1 VNPRLSATVLTAA
14 EAVGVRLD
22 AYTLERLSVLGRWLK
37 NEALP
42 AGGLGPNESAVI
54 EDRHL
59 ADSVLF
65 AGGWREPPSVC
76 WDLGS
81 GAGLPGLVLASIWP
95 ETKMVLV
102 DASQRRCDLARRGAR
117 VAGLSVEVRKSPI
130 EALTGPW
137 QAIVSRAAIPA
148 ERFGP
153 ILTRLL
159 GAGGRAV
166 ISGSGDEVATGFER
180 LRFPTNEFF
189 DRNSRLLMMRSP

>member
-1 VNPRLSATVLTAA
+1 MNPSLPASVKSAV
-14 EAVGVRLD
+14 EAVGIGLD
-22 AYTLERLSVLGRWLK
+22 ANALDRLSILGRWLRD
-37 NEALP
+37 EALP

-65 AGGWREPPSVC
+65 AGGWREPPSSC

-95 ETKMVLV
+95 EAKVVLV

-117 VAGLSVEVRKSPI
+117 VAGLSVEVRRSTI
-130 EALTGPW
+130 EALTGPC
-137 QAIVSRAAIPA
+137 QAIVSRATLPA

-153 ILTRLL
+153 ILARLL
-159 GAGGRAV
+159 SSGGRAV
-166 ISGSGDEVATGFER
+166 ISGSGDEVAGGFER